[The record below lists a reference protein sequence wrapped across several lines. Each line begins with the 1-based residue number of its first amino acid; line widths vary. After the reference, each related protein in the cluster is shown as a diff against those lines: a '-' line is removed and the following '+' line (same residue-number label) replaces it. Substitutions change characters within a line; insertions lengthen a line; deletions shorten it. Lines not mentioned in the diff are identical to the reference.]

1 MPSRWTLFPLVA
13 VAVFFSGCQ
22 TFTSQEKSQEG
33 ILETFPSDP
42 MRSAPPITQGLD
54 AAGLSILLGA
64 ELAGQRGDYSTAGR
78 GYLDAAQRYPT
89 PMLAERATLAA
100 RFANDPAL
108 LEEAATR
115 WRELA
120 PQSDAP
126 ARLLADFSLQ
136 RGNWQE
142 SLEQRLNVAGNGGYG
157 NVASFAETA
166 LAENAPLAPLV
177 AQLRAYLANPGVDA
191 FESHSDVLLGTA
203 LLEAA
208 IGDTQSAMRR
218 LDQAA
223 TLTPEEPSLWLTR
236 ANLALQN
243 QDPATARR
251 AAKRGLE
258 LSPDDARFIL
268 LLTQAEA
275 RLGNIAAAEA
285 YTDGLLE
292 QHAGSQSLRMALAQL
307 YLEEGYPEPAGR
319 LLQPLVA
326 EQDTPPLAYY
336 LLGAITQHEDD
347 VDNALLYYRQVEP
360 GEEFMPARIAAARM
374 LIENDRLLDARAFL
388 RIERMR
394 FEEYFSELVML
405 EASLLDE
412 LDMSASADALLDRE
426 LGRTPDDTQLLYM
439 RAMRAWEDG
448 DLAAMERDLRRILK
462 NDPDNAMALNAL
474 GYTLADLGLTD
485 RLEEARELIERA
497 YQQEPDNPA
506 VLDSL
511 GWVHYR
517 QGDPQ
522 QALPWLERAY
532 ALMPDQEIAAHLAEV
547 LHALGRTSEARQVIQ
562 EVMQRFSD
570 YPQIEKLLER
580 HPQLTPAASTS

>member
-1 MPSRWTLFPLVA
+1 
-13 VAVFFSGCQ
+13 
-22 TFTSQEKSQEG
+22 
-33 ILETFPSDP
+33 

-54 AAGLSILLGA
+54 AAGLSTLLGA
-64 ELAGQRGDYSTAGR
+64 ELAGQRGDYSAAGR

-89 PMLAERATLAA
+89 SELAERATLAA
-100 RFANDPAL
+100 RFANDPTL
-108 LEEAATR
+108 LEEAARR
-115 WRELA
+115 WRELS

-126 ARLLADFSLQ
+126 ARLLADLSLQ

-142 SLEQRLNVAGNGGYG
+142 SLRQRLNVARSGGFG
-157 NVASFAETA
+157 DVASFAETA
-166 LAENAPLAPLV
+166 VAENAPLVPLV
-177 AQLRAYLANPGVDA
+177 AQLHAYLARPDVEA
-191 FESHSDVLLGTA
+191 PEIHSDVLLGTA

-223 TLTPEEPSLWLTR
+223 TLAPEEPSLWLTR

-285 YTDGLLE
+285 YTDALLE
-292 QHAGSQSLRMALAQL
+292 RHTGSQALRMALAQL
-307 YLEEGYPEPAGR
+307 YLEEGHPEPAGR
-319 LLQPLVA
+319 LLQPLIA
-326 EQDTPPLAYY
+326 EEDTPPLAYY

-360 GEEFMPARIAAARM
+360 GEEFMPARIAAVRM
-374 LIENDRLLDARAFL
+374 LIGNDRLLDARAFL

-412 LDMSASADALLDRE
+412 LGMKASAGALLDRE

-462 NDPDNAMALNAL
+462 NEPDNAMVLNAL
-474 GYTLADLGLTD
+474 GYTLADLGLTN

-547 LHALGRTSEARQVIQ
+547 LHALGRTSEARQVIL

-570 YPQIEKLLER
+570 YPQIDKLLER
-580 HPQLTPAASTS
+580 HPQLAPSASSS